1 MSPEKKQRSPSKAG
15 EGIMEMMLTARGQF
29 TFNKSLME
37 HLGVKAGEK
46 VSIRKLPEGKIE
58 IEALKNKI
66 SPEILLTT
74 LRSIIKTDIKL
85 GDEELNDIIAQ
96 SYVDAGMKDSK

>member
-1 MSPEKKQRSPSKAG
+1 
-15 EGIMEMMLTARGQF
+15 MEMTLTARGQF

-46 VSIRKLPEGKIE
+46 ISIKKLPGGKIE
-58 IEALKNKI
+58 IEAKKNKI
-66 SPEILLTT
+66 SPEILLIN

-85 GDEELNDIIAQ
+85 STEEINDVIAQ
-96 SYVDAGMKDSK
+96 SYVTAGMKGMK

>member
-1 MSPEKKQRSPSKAG
+1 
-15 EGIMEMMLTARGQF
+15 MEMMLTARGQF

-37 HLGVKAGEK
+37 HLGVKVGEK
-46 VSIRKLPEGKIE
+46 ISIRKLPGGKIE

-85 GDEELNDIIAQ
+85 SIEEINDIISQ
-96 SYVDAGMKDSK
+96 SYADTGMKGVK